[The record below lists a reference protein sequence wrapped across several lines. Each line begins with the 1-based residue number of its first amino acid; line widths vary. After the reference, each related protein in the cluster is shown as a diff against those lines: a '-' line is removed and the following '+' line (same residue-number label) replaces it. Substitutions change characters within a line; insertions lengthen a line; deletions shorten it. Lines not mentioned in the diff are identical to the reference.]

1 MRTLHGLLLFLV
13 FPAMAHAQGADTTS
27 ARTRANFKVLLNF
40 DSRRTQ
46 VDGEGARFFGLRVG
60 AQRGRDII
68 AIGFYGLSDPFIRE
82 DVVRPDA
89 GDTADLQLGISYA
102 GLTYERILYDSRRWQ
117 LSVPL
122 QLGLGNVTVDMRD
135 SADVFRP
142 LARQEVT
149 VVEPGVKGAFKLFFW
164 LYLTAGAGYRQAITK
179 DRDARDIYS
188 DFTWNYGISIKL
200 GEIYR
205 YTKRRIKERK
215 NGQEGG

>member
-1 MRTLHGLLLFLV
+1 MRSFAGLLLLIPLSGSPQV
-13 FPAMAHAQGADTTS
+13 PAS
-27 ARTRANFKVLLNF
+27 AEERPRAGFKVLFNF

-46 VDGEGARFFGLRVG
+46 VDGEGARFFGFRLG

-68 AIGFYGLSDPFIRE
+68 ALGYYGLSDPYYRN
-82 DVVRPDA
+82 DVVRPDI
-89 GDTADLQLGISYA
+89 GDTTDLRLGISYA

-117 LSVPL
+117 LSIPL
-122 QLGLGNVTVDMRD
+122 TLGLGNVTVDQLD
-135 SADVFRP
+135 TADTYRP

-164 LYLTAGAGYRQAITK
+164 LFLTAGAGYRQAVTQ

-205 YTKRRIKERK
+205 YAKRKINDRK